1 MKRVISALAA
11 VFVFAALFFGIM
23 IPAGLPAHAQTDELY
38 IYNWADY
45 IDPETINDFEQYYY
59 EQTGKN
65 LNVVYSTFDTNE
77 VMLTQVMN
85 NDERMD
91 LLCPSEYA
99 IERLVRNNMLM
110 ELDKTKLHNISNI
123 DQRIYDKVDAVF
135 DDIVINNTQIA
146 LSDYFVPYMW
156 GTLGILYNAQ
166 IVREEDIEA
175 GYGILW
181 NKADNKKLDKKI
193 FLKDS
198 IRDTYVAAV
207 LYLKEI
213 DALPKGLEDK
223 SVQQLINTVN
233 DTMLEAVE
241 NALVEQKPFLKGYE
255 VDYGKNEIVAN
266 KAYVGLSWSGDAV
279 LAMEENEDLNYFVP
293 EVGGNVWFDG
303 WVIPKNA
310 PNPEIAHMFIDY
322 FCRPEVAIRNA
333 IYIGYTCGLDR
344 EVLRGSAET
353 VAILEEYE
361 YDIDEYFN
369 NEFRYPEIDQEQYG
383 VMKDFG
389 AMHEKAVAMWERV
402 KAKGSKT
409 WILFVIIGGVAVMGG
424 GIAAFIAVKN
434 NKGRRRA
441 KVMVNNADVENNEK
455 TD

>member
-181 NKADNKKLDKKI
+181 KTKACSSLSIPSTTQCLKRWKTLWWNKNLSLRVMRWITARMKSWPIKPMLG
-193 FLKDS
+193 FL
-198 IRDTYVAAV
+198 
-207 LYLKEI
+207 
-213 DALPKGLEDK
+213 G
-223 SVQQLINTVN
+223 
-233 DTMLEAVE
+233 
-241 NALVEQKPFLKGYE
+241 
-255 VDYGKNEIVAN
+255 
-266 KAYVGLSWSGDAV
+266 
-279 LAMEENEDLNYFVP
+279 
-293 EVGGNVWFDG
+293 
-303 WVIPKNA
+303 
-310 PNPEIAHMFIDY
+310 
-322 FCRPEVAIRNA
+322 
-333 IYIGYTCGLDR
+333 
-344 EVLRGSAET
+344 AET
-353 VAILEEYE
+353 LYWPW
-361 YDIDEYFN
+361 
-369 NEFRYPEIDQEQYG
+369 R
-383 VMKDFG
+383 
-389 AMHEKAVAMWERV
+389 
-402 KAKGSKT
+402 KT
-409 WILFVIIGGVAVMGG
+409 
-424 GIAAFIAVKN
+424 
-434 NKGRRRA
+434 
-441 KVMVNNADVENNEK
+441 K
-455 TD
+455 T